1 MGKQVTAG
9 YGDSCT
15 WGPYLDQP
23 NDPRTNTEAII
34 KAEET
39 AAANIRKAI
48 RGVGISREKQDKARV
63 ELADH
68 LIRYLCDIEVVVLMD
83 AYLSGNKE
91 KLFERFG
98 TVLNDAIA
106 TKAEIDVE
114 Y

>member
-1 MGKQVTAG
+1 MRITAG
-9 YGDSCT
+9 PGDSATWAPCT
-15 WGPYLDQP
+15 GHP

-48 RGVGISREKQDKARV
+48 RGIGMSNDKRDKARV
-63 ELADH
+63 ELADC
-68 LIRYLCDIEVVVLMD
+68 LIRYLCDIEVVGLMD
-83 AYLSGNKE
+83 AYLSGGRE

>member
-1 MGKQVTAG
+1 MRVTAG
-9 YGDSCT
+9 YGDPET
-15 WGPYLDQP
+15 WGPCTGHP
-23 NDPRTNTEAII
+23 NDPRTDTEAII
-34 KAEET
+34 KARKTAEED
-39 AAANIRKAI
+39 IRKAI
-48 RGVGISREKQDKARV
+48 RGIGMSNDKRDKARV

-68 LIRYLCDIEVVVLMD
+68 LIRYLCDIEVVGLMD

>member
-1 MGKQVTAG
+1 MGTRVTAG
-9 YGDSCT
+9 YGDPET
-15 WGPYLDQP
+15 WGPYLGHP

-48 RGVGISREKQDKARV
+48 RGVGISREKQDKVRT

-68 LIRYLCDIEVVVLMD
+68 LIRYLCDIEVVGLMD
-83 AYLSGNKE
+83 AYLSGDRE

-98 TVLNDAIA
+98 TVLNDAIS
-106 TKAEIDVE
+106 TKAEINVE

>member
-1 MGKQVTAG
+1 MGTQVTAG
-9 YGDSCT
+9 YGDPET
-15 WGPYLDQP
+15 WGPYLGHP

-39 AAANIRKAI
+39 AVANIRKAI
-48 RGVGISREKQDKARV
+48 RGIGISREKQDKARV
-63 ELADH
+63 ELADC

>member
-9 YGDSCT
+9 YGDPAT
-15 WGPYLDQP
+15 WAPYTGHP

-39 AAANIRKAI
+39 AAENIRKAI
-48 RGVGISREKQDKARV
+48 RGIGISREKQDKARV

-68 LIRYLCDIEVVVLMD
+68 LIRYLCDIEVVGLMD
-83 AYLSGNKE
+83 AYLSGDRE

>member
-1 MGKQVTAG
+1 MRITAG
-9 YGDSCT
+9 PGDSAT
-15 WGPYLDQP
+15 WAPYTGHP

-68 LIRYLCDIEVVVLMD
+68 LIRYLCDIEVVGLMD

-91 KLFERFG
+91 KLFSCFG
-98 TVLNDAIA
+98 EILGSAIEGLA
-106 TKAEIDVE
+106 DMEDGHA
-114 Y
+114 